1 MLVIQENNLTQEQKN
16 EVLATSLND
25 LVCVLQEIEAN
36 REERKRRLKVVKDFF
51 SNKKRK

>member
-1 MLVIQENNLTQEQKN
+1 MLIVQEHHLTTEQKN
-16 EVLATSLND
+16 EILATSLND

>member
-16 EVLATSLND
+16 EILATSLND